1 MGLEISTSL
10 TEGATVMSVDGRI
23 DASTAPQ
30 LEEELNKVIQQ
41 GRESILLNF
50 AEVSYISSGGLRV
63 LLKTTKELHK
73 NNGSLILCSLNTD
86 VHKVFKLAG
95 FTSIFK
101 IYSSEEEA
109 LAAT

>member
-10 TEGATVMSVDGRI
+10 TEGAVVLSVDGRI

-30 LEEELNKVIQQ
+30 LEEELSNMIQQ
-41 GRESILLNF
+41 GEENILLNL
-50 AEVSYISSGGLRV
+50 AGVSYISSGGLRV
-63 LLKTTKELHK
+63 LLKTNKELHK
-73 NNGSLILCSLNTD
+73 NGGNLILCSLNTD
-86 VHKVFKLAG
+86 VHKVIKLAG
-95 FTSIFK
+95 FTSIFT